1 MGYSPFYFIG
11 QAFKNIW
18 RNIGMSIA
26 SVLILIACLLVTG
39 SFYTVDRNITYN
51 LDGLGGLNKILVYI
65 DESCPD
71 DRIRQIKAE
80 AEACAGA
87 KSVSLIT
94 KEEALADEKAKLGEE
109 YAGVFEWLGEGENP
123 YRASLEVE
131 YMPDADVKKL
141 EGDLK
146 SIEGVDT
153 LVSRSDLA
161 EKVASVKQ
169 IISRVFWGMMLLLF
183 VVSIF
188 VIITSVRL
196 ALSARRKEIVIMRY
210 VGATGLFIMIPFL
223 LEGLLLGLIAALIA
237 YGVQNV
243 VYTLLQNGVAKSF
256 FGLLTLLP
264 ASSMSTVLLCGFL
277 IIGTATGLIGSI
289 ISLARYLNK

>member
-11 QAFKNIW
+11 QTMKNIW

-26 SVLILIACLLVTG
+26 SVLILVACLLVTG
-39 SFYTVDRNITYN
+39 SFYAVDRNITYN

-71 DRIRQIKAE
+71 DRIREIKAE
-80 AEACAGA
+80 AEKCKGA
-87 KSVSLIT
+87 ANVSLIT
-94 KEEALADEKAKLGEE
+94 KEEALEDEKAKLGEE

-123 YRASLEVE
+123 YRASLEIE
-131 YMPDADVKKL
+131 YTPDADVAKL
-141 EGDLK
+141 ESDLK

-161 EKVASVKQ
+161 EKVSSVKK

-183 VVSIF
+183 VVSVF

-223 LEGLLLGLIAALIA
+223 LEGLILGLIAALLAFGI
-237 YGVQNV
+237 QSV
-243 VYTLLQNGVAKSF
+243 VYSLLQNGFSKNF

-264 ASSMSTVLLCGFL
+264 GSSMSTVLLLGFL
-277 IIGTATGLIGSI
+277 AIGTATGLLGSI

>member
-11 QAFKNIW
+11 QTMKNIW

-26 SVLILIACLLVTG
+26 SVLILVACLLVTG
-39 SFYTVDRNITYN
+39 SFYAVDRNITYN

-71 DRIRQIKAE
+71 DRIREIKAE
-80 AEACAGA
+80 AEKCKGA
-87 KSVSLIT
+87 ANVSLIT
-94 KEEALADEKAKLGEE
+94 KEEALEDEKAKLGEE

-123 YRASLEVE
+123 YRASLEIE
-131 YMPDADVKKL
+131 YTPDADVAKL
-141 EGDLK
+141 ESDLK

-161 EKVASVKQ
+161 EKVSSVKK

-183 VVSIF
+183 VVSVF

-223 LEGLLLGLIAALIA
+223 LEGLILGLIAALLAFGI
-237 YGVQNV
+237 QSV
-243 VYTLLQNGVAKSF
+243 VYSLLESGIAKNF

-264 ASSMSTVLLCGFL
+264 GSSMSTVLLVGFL
-277 IIGTATGLIGSI
+277 IIGAATGLLGSI
-289 ISLARYLNK
+289 ISLAKYLNK